1 MFKILGGGLI
11 IFASFLYSRM
21 KAEEIK
27 KRIEFADGLL
37 AGFVALEEQ
46 VCGLLMPLER
56 AFLYA
61 AYPSGAAAEVFGSA
75 ADGAG
80 GAYER
85 FSSVLGEKSEFAES
99 ILPYINGITAL
110 EEEERRC
117 AFSLIRTRLE
127 EKRKLLSEELFALGR
142 LYGAVGIPIGVL
154 IVILLY

>member
-1 MFKILGGGLI
+1 MFKLLGGGLI

-21 KAEEIK
+21 KAEEIRR
-27 KRIEFADGLL
+27 RIEFADGLL

-56 AFLYA
+56 AFFYA
-61 AYPSGAAAEVFGSA
+61 AFPSGAAEGVFNSA
-75 ADGAG
+75 AEGAG

-85 FSSVLGEKSEFAES
+85 VLSALGDKNEFAEC
-99 ILPYINGITAL
+99 ILPYINGITAM

-127 EKRKLLSEELFALGR
+127 EKRKLLSEEFFALGK
-142 LYGAVGIPIGVL
+142 LYGAVGIPLGAL